1 MEGQTTAI
9 LVVALVVLAGLIAGW
24 LLMQRRRT
32 DHLRNHFG
40 EEYDRVVET
49 HGNARKAEADL
60 EAREKRV
67 AKFDIRP
74 LTPAEHDRFAGQWHD
89 AKALFVN
96 DPTAAVD
103 KSDDLITE
111 VMKTRGY
118 PVTDFEHRHA
128 DLTVEHGDVA
138 KHYLAGHELSERAEA
153 GDASTEDLR
162 LAMTHFE
169 NLFDRLVDDVGAE
182 HRDAKV
188 VEEA

>member
-1 MEGQTTAI
+1 MEGQTTTL

-32 DHLRNHFG
+32 DHLRDQFG
-40 EEYDRVVET
+40 AEYDRVVET
-49 HGNARKAEADL
+49 HGDARKAEADL

-67 AKFDIRP
+67 AELTVRP
-74 LTPAEHDRFAGQWHD
+74 LTPAEHDRFASKWHD

-96 DPTAAVD
+96 DPIAAVD

-153 GDASTEDLR
+153 GEASTEDLR
-162 LAMTHFE
+162 QAMTHFE
-169 NLFDRLVDDVGAE
+169 NLFDRLVDDVAAE
-182 HRDAKV
+182 RRDARI
-188 VEEA
+188 VEET

>member
-1 MEGQTTAI
+1 MEGQTTTI

-32 DHLRNHFG
+32 DHLRNQFG

-67 AKFDIRP
+67 AEFNIRP

-153 GDASTEDLR
+153 GEASTEDLR

-169 NLFDRLVDDVGAE
+169 NLFDRLVDDVAAE
-182 HRDAKV
+182 HLDAKV
-188 VEEA
+188 VEDA